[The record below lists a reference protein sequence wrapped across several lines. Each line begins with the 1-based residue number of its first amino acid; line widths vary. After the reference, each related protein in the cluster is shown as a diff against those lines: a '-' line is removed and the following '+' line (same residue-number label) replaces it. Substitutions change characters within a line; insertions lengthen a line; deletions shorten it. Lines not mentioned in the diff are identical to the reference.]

1 MEKSP
6 LAKYIFR
13 LIKDAHQWQ
22 ERSLT
27 EEIEPTSKVKYYFLP
42 LQWWFLLISLLLVI
56 FVRSAINKDLAGY
69 IIAALSIFIG
79 LYISLI
85 MLVFDKFSSTDFKT
99 DNKSLVCRIE
109 LLKKRNFFWQFTS
122 LTSYCILVAILL
134 IVLLSFCFFD
144 GYIKELNT
152 IEILQYLVDLIS
164 NDYERY
170 WSIDAAQSAMNI
182 GCILIA
188 RFLTYYFLLDFMM
201 ILVYAICSTHSYI
214 TKEYKDKRIEIYK
227 SEKQNED
234 DEDD

>member
-6 LAKYIFR
+6 LAKYILR

-22 ERSLT
+22 YRSLT
-27 EEIEPTSKVKYYFLP
+27 EEIKSTPKAKGYFLP
-42 LQWWFLLISLLLVI
+42 IQWLFLLVSLLLVI
-56 FVRSAINKDLAGY
+56 FVKSAINKDLAGY

-85 MLVFDKFSSTDFKT
+85 MMIFDKFGSTSFDTK
-99 DNKSLVCRIE
+99 NESLTFRIA

-122 LTSYCILVAILL
+122 LTSYCILIAILL

-144 GYIKELNT
+144 SYIKEINT
-152 IEILQYLVDLIS
+152 IGAIQYVIDLIS

-170 WSIDAAQSAMNI
+170 WSIDAAKSAI
-182 GCILIA
+182 FISSILVT

-214 TKEYKDKRIEIYK
+214 TKEYKDKKIEIY
-227 SEKQNED
+227 ELEIQD
-234 DEDD
+234 DEE